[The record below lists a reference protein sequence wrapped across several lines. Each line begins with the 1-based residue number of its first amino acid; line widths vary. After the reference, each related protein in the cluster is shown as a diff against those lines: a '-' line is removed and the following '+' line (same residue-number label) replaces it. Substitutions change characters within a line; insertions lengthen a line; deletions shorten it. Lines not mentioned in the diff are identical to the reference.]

1 MRFSPSLL
9 GILLRGSAST
19 YAGAFSLSKAS
30 ATQLITPSQF
40 SLSNIRGGSTSSS
53 LNMAAERPFN
63 TWTFDKHCETMDWSP
78 TPEASLTAISA
89 ADASSDDADL
99 IIIGVLAPEKDE
111 DAADDEDK
119 EIDPIVFTGKAKEI
133 DDSLSGA
140 LTELAAENAKVR
152 KMHKI
157 CTDFLYNS
165 CKNCK
170 LVPSYTVHLSPINN
184 RHSRMEVVPVQCL
197 LSCV

>member
-9 GILLRGSAST
+9 GILLRSSVST
-19 YAGAFSLSKAS
+19 YAGAFSVSKAT
-30 ATQLITPSQF
+30 ATHLSPSTTQF

-89 ADASSDDADL
+89 ADVSVSTDDADL
-99 IIIGVLAPEKDE
+99 IIIGVLAPKKDE
-111 DAADDEDK
+111 DADEDDDK

-133 DDSLSGA
+133 DDSLGGA
-140 LTELAAENAKVR
+140 LTELAAENSKV
-152 KMHKI
+152 
-157 CTDFLYNS
+157 CTYY
-165 CKNCK
+165 
-170 LVPSYTVHLSPINN
+170 V
-184 RHSRMEVVPVQCL
+184 
-197 LSCV
+197 

>member
-9 GILLRGSAST
+9 GILLRSSVST
-19 YAGAFSLSKAS
+19 YAGAFSVSKAS
-30 ATQLITPSQF
+30 ATHLSPSTTQF
-40 SLSNIRGGSTSSS
+40 SLTNIRGGSTTSS

-89 ADASSDDADL
+89 ADASTDDADL

-111 DAADDEDK
+111 DADDEEDK

-133 DDSLSGA
+133 DDSLGGA
-140 LTELAAENAKVR
+140 LTELAAENSKVS
-152 KMHKI
+152 
-157 CTDFLYNS
+157 TL
-165 CKNCK
+165 
-170 LVPSYTVHLSPINN
+170 
-184 RHSRMEVVPVQCL
+184 
-197 LSCV
+197 

>member
-9 GILLRGSAST
+9 GILLRGSAQT
-19 YAGAFSLSKAS
+19 YASAFSLSRAS
-30 ATQLITPSQF
+30 QLAPSTYSSTQF
-40 SLSNIRGGSTSSS
+40 SLSNLRGGSTSSS

-157 CTDFLYNS
+157 CTDFLH
-165 CKNCK
+165 NCK